1 MTVPLISHLNGQDPF
16 AYYEGRLVTAQEYL
30 EDVYA
35 LASALPHGKHV
46 LNLCSNRYKFLV
58 GFGASIISNAASL
71 LPSSITTETLNQLR
85 AFAQD
90 FFVIADHVTSI
101 YPSEYIDP
109 SGLIGGRGHKAFN
122 VPEIDENQVVAYV
135 FTSGSTGVPI
145 PHEKLW
151 GSLAKNVHIALKA
164 LEISPGTSVVGTTP
178 SQHMYGFESN
188 ALLCLHGR
196 TILYDDKPFFPAD
209 IAQALEAISS
219 PRFLVTT
226 PFHLEKLLESGV
238 RLPNID
244 RILCATA
251 PLSQDLAQRA
261 ETVLDSE
268 LSEIFGST
276 ETGQIATRRTSQ
288 TDEWTLLGDIKISK
302 HSEGF
307 TASGEHLLAPITLMD
322 MVEISGQRSFR
333 LVGRNKDM
341 VNIAG
346 KRSSLGYLNSILKQV
361 PGVIDGIFFIPTA
374 AASSHQ
380 RLALAYTS
388 ASIAPHELQKE
399 LRRYIDPVFLP
410 RPLLRVDEIPRNPTG
425 KVLQCTLDKLIASQR
440 DHES

>member
-30 EDVYA
+30 KDVYA

-85 AFAQD
+85 SFAHD

-101 YPSEYIDP
+101 HPSEYIDP
-109 SGLIGGRGHKAFN
+109 SGLIGGAGHKAFN
-122 VPEIDENQVVAYV
+122 VPDIDENQVVAYV

-164 LEISPGTSVVGTTP
+164 LEIRPGTSVVGTTP

-188 ALLCLHGR
+188 VLLCLHGR

-288 TDEWTLLGDIKISK
+288 TDEWNLLGDIKISK

-341 VNIAG
+341 INIAG

-361 PGVIDGIFFIPTA
+361 PGVIDGVFFIPTA
-374 AASSHQ
+374 ATSSHQ

-388 ASIAPHELQKE
+388 ASIAPHALQKE

-410 RPLLRVDEIPRNPTG
+410 RPVLRVDEIPRNPTG
-425 KVLQCTLDKLIASQR
+425 KVLQCTLDELIASKR

>member
-1 MTVPLISHLNGQDPF
+1 MTIPMLSHTDGFDPF
-16 AYYEGRLVTAQEYL
+16 AYYGGRLVTVHEYL

-35 LASALPHGKHV
+35 LASVLPQGKHV
-46 LNLCSNRYKFLV
+46 LNLCSNRYRFLV
-58 GFGASIISNAASL
+58 GFGASIISDVASL
-71 LPSSITTETLNQLR
+71 LPSSITPETPNQLR
-85 AFAQD
+85 DFAPD
-90 FFVIADHVTSI
+90 YFVIADHDSTI
-101 YPSEYIDP
+101 HPGEYTDP
-109 SGLIGGRGHKAFN
+109 SDLIGKGVHKPFI
-122 VPEIDENQVVAYV
+122 VPEIDESQVIAYV

-145 PHEKLW
+145 PHEKFW
-151 GSLAKNVHIALKA
+151 GSLVKNVHIALKA
-164 LEISPGTSVVGTTP
+164 LEIRPGTSVVGTTP

-188 ALLCLHGR
+188 VLLCLQGR
-196 TILYDDKPFFPAD
+196 AILYEDKPFFPAD
-209 IAQALEAISS
+209 IAQALEAISP

-226 PFHLEKLLESGV
+226 PYHLEKLLESGV
-238 RLPNID
+238 RLPQID

-251 PLSQDLAQRA
+251 PLSQYLAQQA
-261 ETVLDSE
+261 ETDLDSE

-322 MVEISGQRSFR
+322 MVEISGQRNFR
-333 LVGRNKDM
+333 LVGRSKDM

-346 KRSSLGYLNSILKQV
+346 KRTSLGYLNSILKRI
-361 PGVIDGIFFIPTA
+361 PGVIDGVFFIPTA
-374 AASSHQ
+374 GALSHQ

-388 ASIAPHELQKE
+388 ANIAPPALKKE

-410 RPLLRVDEIPRNPTG
+410 RPMLRVDEIPRNPTG
-425 KVLQCTLDKLIASQR
+425 KVLQRSLDHLIDSQG
-440 DHES
+440 DYES

>member
-1 MTVPLISHLNGQDPF
+1 MTIPLLSHLNGFDPF

-35 LASALPHGKHV
+35 LASVLPHGKHV
-46 LNLCSNRYKFLV
+46 LNLCSNRYRFLV
-58 GFGASIISNAASL
+58 GFGASIISETASL
-71 LPSSITTETLNQLR
+71 LPSSITPETLNQLR
-85 AFAQD
+85 SFAPD
-90 FFVIADHVTSI
+90 YFVIADHETSLH
-101 YPSEYIDP
+101 PSGYTDP
-109 SGLIGGRGHKAFN
+109 SDLIGRGDLKAFT
-122 VPEIDENQVVAYV
+122 VPEIDENQVIAYV

-151 GSLAKNVHIALKA
+151 GSLAKNIHIALKA
-164 LEISPGTSVVGTTP
+164 LEIRPGTSVVGTTP

-188 ALLCLHGR
+188 ALLCLQGGA
-196 TILYDDKPFFPAD
+196 ILYDEKPFFPAD

-226 PFHLEKLLESGV
+226 PYHLENLLESGV
-238 RLPNID
+238 RLPPMD

-261 ETVLDSE
+261 ETLLDSA

-307 TASGEHLLAPITLMD
+307 TASGEHLLSPITLMD
-322 MVEISGQRSFR
+322 MVEISGQRNFR
-333 LVGRNKDM
+333 LVGRSKDM

-346 KRSSLGYLNSILKQV
+346 KRTSLGYLNSILKQI
-361 PGVIDGIFFIPTA
+361 PGVIDGVFFIPTA
-374 AASSHQ
+374 KISSHQ

-388 ASIAPHELQKE
+388 ANMAPPALKKE

-410 RPLLRVDEIPRNPTG
+410 RPMLRVDEIPRNPTG
-425 KVLQCTLDKLIASQR
+425 KVLQRSLDNLIDSQR
-440 DHES
+440 DYEG

>member
-1 MTVPLISHLNGQDPF
+1 MTVPLLSHLNGQDPL
-16 AYYEGRLVTAQEYL
+16 AYYEDRLVTAQEYL
-30 EDVYA
+30 GDVYT
-35 LASALPHGKHV
+35 LASVLPHGKHV
-46 LNLCSNRYKFLV
+46 LNLCSNRYRFLV
-58 GFGASIISNAASL
+58 GLGASIISKAASL
-71 LPSSITTETLNQLR
+71 LPSSITSETLNQLR
-85 AFAQD
+85 AFAPD
-90 FFVIADHVTSI
+90 FFVIADHETSI
-101 YPSEYIDP
+101 LSSEYTDP
-109 SGLIGGRGHKAFN
+109 SDLIGRGVRKGFV
-122 VPEIDENQVVAYV
+122 VPEIDESQVIAYV

-164 LEISPGTSVVGTTP
+164 LEVRPGTSVVGTTP

-188 ALLCLHGR
+188 VLLCLQGKA
-196 TILYDDKPFFPAD
+196 ILYDNKPFFPAD

-219 PRFLVTT
+219 PRFLITT
-226 PFHLEKLLESGV
+226 PYHLEKLLESGV
-238 RLPNID
+238 RLPHID
-244 RILCATA
+244 RIFCATA

-261 ETVLDSE
+261 ETALDSE

-276 ETGQIATRRTSQ
+276 ETGQIATRRTSR

-302 HSEGF
+302 HNEGF

-333 LVGRNKDM
+333 LVGRSKDM

-346 KRSSLGYLNSILKQV
+346 KRTSLGYLNSILKQI
-361 PGVIDGIFFIPTA
+361 PGVIDGVFFIPAA

-388 ASIAPHELQKE
+388 ANIAPHALHRE

-410 RPLLRVDEIPRNPTG
+410 RPTLRVDEIPRNPTG
-425 KVLQCTLDKLIASQR
+425 KVLQRSLDELIASQR